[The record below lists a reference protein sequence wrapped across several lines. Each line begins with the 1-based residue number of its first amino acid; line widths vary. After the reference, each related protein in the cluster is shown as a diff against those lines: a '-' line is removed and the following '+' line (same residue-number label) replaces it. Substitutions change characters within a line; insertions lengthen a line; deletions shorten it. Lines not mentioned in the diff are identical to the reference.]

1 MSEVQY
7 SYMHNTQKWA
17 IVTGA
22 SSGIGLEFARI
33 FAKNNTNLV
42 LVARNVNAL
51 NSLAKELVKQY
62 RVKVIVKPL
71 DLSSISNS
79 ESLVKDLDKRK
90 IIPTY
95 LINNAGFGDF
105 GTFTQTSWDK
115 ELKMITVNI
124 IALTYLTKFYA
135 TKLLGGPRAYIV
147 NVASGA
153 AFQPGP
159 LMAVYFATKAYVL
172 HLSEAISEE
181 LSGTNVTVTTLC
193 PGPTQSNFWSVAG
206 KDKTFGIMGKMPTSK
221 QVAEY
226 GYQAML
232 NSKRVAVYGW
242 TNRLGT
248 LLVRL
253 LPRSWVTKAILYA
266 QST

>member
-1 MSEVQY
+1 MK
-7 SYMHNTQKWA
+7 NNNLNWA
-17 IVTGA
+17 IITGA

-33 FAKNNTNLV
+33 FAKHQTNLV

-51 NSLAKELVKQY
+51 ESLAKELKKHY
-62 RVKVIVKPL
+62 KIKVLVYPL
-71 DLSSISNS
+71 DLSEVSNA
-79 ESLVKDLDKRK
+79 ELLVDNLDEQK
-90 IIPTY
+90 IAPSY

-105 GTFTQTSWDK
+105 GTFGETSWDK
-115 ELKMITVNI
+115 EIKMITVNI
-124 IALTYLTKFYA
+124 TALTYLTKTYL
-135 TKLLGGPRAYIV
+135 KKMLGGKRSYIV

-181 LSGTNVTVTTLC
+181 IYGTNVTITTLC

-206 KDKTFGIMGKMPTSK
+206 KEKTFGILGKMPTSK

-232 NSKRVAVYGW
+232 DSKRVAVYGW

-248 LLVRL
+248 LLVRF
-253 LPRSWVTKAILYA
+253 LPRSWVTRAILYA

>member
-1 MSEVQY
+1 MKNDS
-7 SYMHNTQKWA
+7 NWA
-17 IVTGA
+17 VVTGT

-33 FAKNNTNLV
+33 FARNQVNLV
-42 LVARNVNAL
+42 LVARNINAL
-51 NSLAKELVKQY
+51 NSLSKELKTHY
-62 RVKVIVKPL
+62 KIKVLVYEL
-71 DLSSISNS
+71 DLSAISNA
-79 ESLVKDLDKRK
+79 EALFEDLDKRK
-90 IIPTY
+90 LKPKY

-105 GTFTQTSWDK
+105 GTFKETSWDK
-115 ELKMITVNI
+115 ELKMINVNI
-124 IALTYLTKFYA
+124 IALTYLTKMFI
-135 TKLLGGPRAYIV
+135 TRMLGGERSYIV

-159 LMAVYFATKAYVL
+159 LMAVYFATKSYVL
-172 HLSEAISEE
+172 HLSEAVSEE
-181 LSGTNVTVTTLC
+181 LSGTNITVTTLC

-206 KDKTFGIMGKMPTSK
+206 KDKTFGIMGRMPTSK

-226 GYQAML
+226 GYRAML
-232 NSKRVAVYGW
+232 DARRVAVYGW

-248 LLVRL
+248 ILVRF

>member
-1 MSEVQY
+1 MKK
-7 SYMHNTQKWA
+7 NNLNWA
-17 IVTGA
+17 VVTGA

-33 FAKNNTNLV
+33 FAINQTNLV

-51 NSLAKELVKQY
+51 ESLAKELKEHY
-62 RVKVIVKPL
+62 KINILIYAL
-71 DLSSISNS
+71 DLSEVSNA
-79 ESLVKDLDKRK
+79 ETLVFNLDKQK

-105 GTFTQTSWDK
+105 GTFSETSWEK

-124 IALTYLTKFYA
+124 STLTYLTKTYL
-135 TKLLGGPRAYIV
+135 KKMLGGKRSYIV

-153 AFQPGP
+153 SFQPGP

-172 HLSEAISEE
+172 HLSEAVSEE
-181 LSGTNVTVTTLC
+181 IDGTNVTVTTLC

-206 KDKTFGIMGKMPTSK
+206 KEKTFGILGKMPSSK
-221 QVAEY
+221 QVAEF

-232 NSKRVAVYGW
+232 TSKRVAVYGW

-248 LLVRL
+248 LLVRF

>member
-1 MSEVQY
+1 MK
-7 SYMHNTQKWA
+7 NNQKWA
-17 IVTGA
+17 VVTGA

-33 FAKNNTNLV
+33 FAKNNVNLV
-42 LVARNVNAL
+42 LVARNINAL
-51 NSLAKELVKQY
+51 NSLATELKSHY
-62 RVKVIVKPL
+62 KIKVLVYEL
-71 DLSSISNS
+71 DLSEISNL
-79 ESLVKDLDKRK
+79 ELLVNNLDKQK
-90 IIPTY
+90 ITPKY

-105 GTFTQTSWDK
+105 GTFRETSWDK
-115 ELKMITVNI
+115 ELKMINVNI
-124 IALTYLTKFYA
+124 IALTYLTKMYITRMA
-135 TKLLGGPRAYIV
+135 GKERSYIV

-159 LMAVYFATKAYVL
+159 LMAVYFATKSYVL
-172 HLSEAISEE
+172 HLSEAVAEE
-181 LSGTNVTVTTLC
+181 LSGSNITLTTLC

-206 KDKTFGIMGKMPTSK
+206 KDKTFGIMGRMPTSK

-232 NSKRVAVYGW
+232 DARRVAVYGW

-248 LLVRL
+248 LLVRF
-253 LPRSWVTKAILYA
+253 LPRSWVTKALLYA

>member
-1 MSEVQY
+1 MKKDSNWVV
-7 SYMHNTQKWA
+7 
-17 IVTGA
+17 VTGA

-33 FAKNNTNLV
+33 FARNQVNLA

-51 NSLAKELVKQY
+51 NSLSKELKTNY
-62 RVKVIVKPL
+62 KIKVLVYEL
-71 DLSSISNS
+71 DLSVISNV
-79 ESLVKDLDKRK
+79 EALVTDLDKRK
-90 IIPTY
+90 IKPKY

-105 GTFTQTSWDK
+105 GTFKETSWDK
-115 ELKMITVNI
+115 ELKMINVNI
-124 IALTYLTKFYA
+124 IALTYLTKMFI
-135 TKLLGGPRAYIV
+135 TRMLGGERSYIV

-159 LMAVYFATKAYVL
+159 LMAVYFATKSYVL
-172 HLSEAISEE
+172 HLSEAVSEE
-181 LSGTNVTVTTLC
+181 LSGSNITVTTLC

-206 KDKTFGIMGKMPTSK
+206 KDKTFGIMGRMPTSK
-221 QVAEY
+221 QVAEF

-232 NSKRVAVYGW
+232 DSRRVAVYGW
-242 TNRLGT
+242 TNRLGV
-248 LLVRL
+248 LLVRF

>member
-1 MSEVQY
+1 MKK
-7 SYMHNTQKWA
+7 NQKWA
-17 IVTGA
+17 VVTGA

-33 FAKNNTNLV
+33 FAKNNVNLV
-42 LVARNVNAL
+42 LVARNINSL
-51 NSLAKELVKQY
+51 NSLATELKSHY
-62 RVKVIVKPL
+62 KIKVLVYEL
-71 DLSSISNS
+71 DLSEISNL
-79 ESLVKDLDKRK
+79 ELLVNNIDKQK
-90 IIPTY
+90 IKPKY

-105 GTFTQTSWDK
+105 GTFRETSWDK
-115 ELKMITVNI
+115 ELKMINVNI
-124 IALTYLTKFYA
+124 IALTYLTKMFI
-135 TKLLGGPRAYIV
+135 TRMSGKERSYIV

-159 LMAVYFATKAYVL
+159 LMAVYFATKSYVL
-172 HLSEAISEE
+172 HLSEAVAEE
-181 LSGTNVTVTTLC
+181 LSGSNITLTTLC

-206 KDKTFGIMGKMPTSK
+206 KNKTFGIMGRMPTSK

-232 NSKRVAVYGW
+232 DARRVAVYGW

-248 LLVRL
+248 LLVRF
-253 LPRSWVTKAILYA
+253 LPRSWVTKALLYA

>member
-1 MSEVQY
+1 MKE
-7 SYMHNTQKWA
+7 NNLNWA
-17 IVTGA
+17 VVTGA

-33 FAKNNTNLV
+33 FAHNQVNLV
-42 LVARNVNAL
+42 LVARNINAL
-51 NSLAKELVKQY
+51 NSLSKELTSQFKI
-62 RVKVIVKPL
+62 KVLVYEL
-71 DLSSISNS
+71 DLSEISNA
-79 ESLVKDLDKRK
+79 EGLVEDLDKRK
-90 IIPTY
+90 ITPNY

-105 GTFTQTSWDK
+105 GTFSETSWDK
-115 ELKMITVNI
+115 ELKMINLNI
-124 IALTYLTKFYA
+124 ITLTYLTKIYL
-135 TKLLGGPRAYIV
+135 KKMLGGKRSYIV

-172 HLSEAISEE
+172 HLSEAVSEE
-181 LSGTNVTVTTLC
+181 IDGTNVTVTTLC

-206 KDKTFGIMGKMPTSK
+206 KEKTFGILGKMPSSK
-221 QVAEY
+221 QVAEF

-232 NSKRVAVYGW
+232 DSKRVAVYGW

-248 LLVRL
+248 FLVRL